1 MGPPA
6 AEVALGLWPRQLAT
20 VASGTLTSIPDRLVT
35 PTTIAFLLV
44 LLSGSLLSVQ
54 APLNAALSRAIGGPV
69 NAALVSFV
77 VGTLALAGVATVLRA
92 EPNMAAVRALP
103 WWAWCGGLC
112 GAVFVS
118 GAAYAAPKL
127 GVATLLT
134 LGVASQL
141 MMAVVLDHYGAFGM
155 ARQALSLGRVAGI
168 ALVIVGAVLVRR
180 G

>member
-1 MGPPA
+1 VNA
-6 AEVALGLWPRQLAT
+6 
-20 VASGTLTSIPDRLVT
+20 
-35 PTTIAFLLV
+35 TTIAFLLV

-54 APLNAALSRAIGGPV
+54 APLNAALSRATGGPV
-69 NAALVSFV
+69 NAALISFM
-77 VGTLALAGVATVLRA
+77 VGTLALVVVAAVLRS
-92 EPNMAAVRALP
+92 EPNMTAVRALP

-141 MMAVVLDHYGAFGM
+141 LMAVALDHYGAFGL
-155 ARQALSLGRVAGI
+155 ARQGVTIGRLAGI

>member
-1 MGPPA
+1 VNA
-6 AEVALGLWPRQLAT
+6 
-20 VASGTLTSIPDRLVT
+20 
-35 PTTIAFLLV
+35 TTIAFLLV

-54 APLNAALSRAIGGPV
+54 APLNATLSRAVGGPV

-77 VGTLALAGVATVLRA
+77 VGTLALTGVATVLRA
-92 EPNMAAVRALP
+92 EPDMSAVRALP

-112 GAVFVS
+112 GAVFVA

-141 MMAVVLDHYGAFGM
+141 VMAVVLDHYGAFGM
-155 ARQALSLGRVAGI
+155 ARQGITIGRLAGI
-168 ALVIVGAVLVRR
+168 ALVAVGAVLVRR